1 MRVITILF
9 RSIGLMFARFL
20 GSGRL
25 WGLLRLAVVVGMVIL
40 FANWGRF
47 IWNEP
52 GSKPASL
59 IWRWGLRFWVMPLAA
74 ILGAILTGSQFV
86 KRLHTLQLQ
95 RLALRYLIASA
106 FSFNVPHLEVK
117 DGRPR
122 TKAGQDNP
130 LIIIG
135 GPGYVNVRPGS
146 AVVVETLHKPTRV
159 LGAGLY
165 LLTRTERVREII
177 SLADQHGMTEQ
188 VTAATKDGVEINAKR
203 VNYRYRLQTGRQPR
217 DYRKRTTEDPYPFS
231 PHAAYKLAYQRSAF
245 ADSSLTVWDRVVK
258 IAVDGVVTDYLNTN
272 KFDFATTPLS
282 GGDPRLAMAVQMNAK
297 SVRDRLRNI
306 GTELLW
312 FDIGEFEPRLAEI
325 DLQRIVT
332 WGARWS
338 GEATVEAAKGD
349 ARRISDEEFAR
360 AEAQAEMLTAITETL
375 KDAGMAGDS
384 KQNLR
389 QMIVIRT
396 AQLLETMVEANRL
409 ALDRD
414 LPVQPPSVTTRRW
427 MRED

>member
-1 MRVITILF
+1 
-9 RSIGLMFARFL
+9 
-20 GSGRL
+20 
-25 WGLLRLAVVVGMVIL
+25 
-40 FANWGRF
+40 
-47 IWNEP
+47 
-52 GSKPASL
+52 
-59 IWRWGLRFWVMPLAA
+59 
-74 ILGAILTGSQFV
+74 
-86 KRLHTLQLQ
+86 
-95 RLALRYLIASA
+95 
-106 FSFNVPHLEVK
+106 
-117 DGRPR
+117 
-122 TKAGQDNP
+122 
-130 LIIIG
+130 
-135 GPGYVNVRPGS
+135 
-146 AVVVETLHKPTRV
+146 
-159 LGAGLY
+159 
-165 LLTRTERVREII
+165 
-177 SLADQHGMTEQ
+177 
-188 VTAATKDGVEINAKR
+188 
-203 VNYRYRLQTGRQPR
+203 
-217 DYRKRTTEDPYPFS
+217 
-231 PHAAYKLAYQRSAF
+231 
-245 ADSSLTVWDRVVK
+245 
-258 IAVDGVVTDYLNTN
+258 
-272 KFDFATTPLS
+272 
-282 GGDPRLAMAVQMNAK
+282 
-297 SVRDRLRNI
+297 VRDRLRNI